1 MRKKLYYVSVGF
13 LFLVF
18 LACIGKPGI
27 YEGNGWIPSAEAPAE
42 CEARFGFVLIA
53 QDKEP
58 DEYGQ
63 ADTFR
68 GHMWF
73 RDEAAGVD
81 VRGVVVDAVDEE
93 IVSPEEYDELGG
105 VYGFGVGD
113 LPWPYDE
120 ATGKYGAFGGFW
132 TAQGDTSIDGATEG
146 IFVIYVVDDEY
157 IESENEVGD
166 GLRLEL
172 FELGANIFYPD
183 QIIYACQGSIAD
195 GHIQLIPNKNQ

>member
-1 MRKKLYYVSVGF
+1 MRQKLFYVSLGF

-58 DEYGQ
+58 DDNGQ

-68 GHMWF
+68 GHMWY

-81 VRGVVVDAVDEE
+81 ILGTVVDAVDEE

-113 LPWPYDE
+113 LPWPYNE
-120 ATGKYGAFGGFW
+120 TTGQYGAFGGFW
-132 TAQGDTSIDGATEG
+132 TAQRDSSIDGVTEG
-146 IFVIYVVDDEY
+146 VFVIYAVDDEY
-157 IESENEVGD
+157 VETEEEVGD

-172 FELGANIFYPD
+172 FELGADIFDPD
-183 QIIYACQGSIAD
+183 QIIYACEGPITR
-195 GHIQLIPNKNQ
+195 GHIKLIPDKH

>member
-1 MRKKLYYVSVGF
+1 MKRKLYYVSVGF

-27 YEGNGWIPSAEAPAE
+27 YQGNGWIPSAEAPAE

-81 VRGVVVDAVDEE
+81 IQGVVVDAVDEE

-105 VYGFGVGD
+105 VYEGD
-113 LPWPYDE
+113 LPDPYVD
-120 ATGKYGAFGGFW
+120 ATGPFGAFGGFW
-132 TAQGDTSIDGATEG
+132 TAIRNSSVYGVTEG
-146 IFVIYVVDDEY
+146 VFVIYVVDDDY
-157 IESENEVGD
+157 VVSDNPTSD
-166 GLRLEL
+166 GMTLEL
-172 FELGANIFYPD
+172 FPLGADIFNEEE
-183 QIIYACQGSIAD
+183 IIYACEGFISD
-195 GHIQLIPNKNQ
+195 GHIKLIPDEH